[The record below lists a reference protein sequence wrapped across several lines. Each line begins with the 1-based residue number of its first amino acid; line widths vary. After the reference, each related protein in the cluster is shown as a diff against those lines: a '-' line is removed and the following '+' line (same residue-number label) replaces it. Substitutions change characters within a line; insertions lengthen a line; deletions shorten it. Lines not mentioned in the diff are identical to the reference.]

1 MVIEKIPAAMK
12 YVGELRRNTKAAME
26 GPNFAKFSNSHV
38 QGRHY
43 SPVEL
48 TVNDLL
54 LHACETNPD
63 KMQASFEMHKKQ
75 FTFAQ
80 MNSEAEKIGAAFLSL
95 GELASIE

>member
-1 MVIEKIPAAMK
+1 MSHKVKNREKVEK
-12 YVGELRRNTKAAME
+12 QKVLSGYC
-26 GPNFAKFSNSHV
+26 
-38 QGRHY
+38 
-43 SPVEL
+43 PVEL

-63 KMQASFEMHKKQ
+63 KMQTSFEMHKKQ

-95 GELASIE
+95 GELASN